1 MIVSI
6 INWQPLYGVEYPNAD
21 EVFSITKEEFQKIQS
36 WLATL
41 VWQEVIDIPVVI
53 LEKTEEELAMER
65 KQALLGRIA
74 TIQEESLS
82 KRLEY
87 TTARDMLPEW
97 HTVREMKMDK
107 LSYEWDQLF
116 YEYET
121 LVWELVTDF
130 GEEALVNII

>member
-6 INWQPLYGVEYPNAD
+6 INWQPLYWVEYENAD
-21 EVFSITKEEFQKIQS
+21 EVFSISMQDFQKIQS
-36 WLATL
+36 WLAVL
-41 VWQEVIDIPVVI
+41 VWQEVIDIPVK
-53 LEKTEEELAMER
+53 EKTDEELEMEK
-65 KQALLGRIA
+65 KQALLGRLL
-74 TIQEESLS
+74 TIQELSLS

-97 HTVREMKMDK
+97 HSVREMKMDK

-121 LVWELVTDF
+121 LVGELVTEF
-130 GEEALVNII
+130 GEEALIDII